1 MNRRSGIDSKSNIL
15 NAALK
20 IFSEYG
26 YRGASMRMIAHNA
39 KISVGGLYIHFK
51 NKEEL
56 CLTLM
61 KKRLGDLSQELKK
74 ALEGVKNPV
83 EAITLFITINL
94 EYAKRHKELIL
105 TQSRERGFTF
115 GLGLKRSFFKK
126 QRTLIEEILK
136 KGIDSGD
143 FSECD
148 VKETT
153 KIIMGTLR
161 GFVLSMVVDAYN
173 LFTPEECSKLILY
186 GLLRRNDKPANE
198 KTNEFKSRS

>member
-105 TQSRERGFTF
+105 TQSKERGFTF

-136 KGIDSGD
+136 KGILP
-143 FSECD
+143 E
-148 VKETT
+148 
-153 KIIMGTLR
+153 ILLTLK
-161 GFVLSMVVDAYN
+161 VLW
-173 LFTPEECSKLILY
+173 
-186 GLLRRNDKPANE
+186 
-198 KTNEFKSRS
+198 